1 LIIMEDIEVVIEV
14 TKMKEMR
21 MIKNMVVVQVPDAN
35 I

>member
-1 LIIMEDIEVVIEV
+1 MEEFEVVIEV

-21 MIKNMVVVQVPDAN
+21 MIKNMVVVQAPDAN